1 MIIFVGKSNSLNSPL
16 GSAAFVMKWRKNPQL
31 STLNYVMNQQPRLMG
46 LSQMRDI
53 FASHFAEIRENI
65 HFDNQL
71 GMVHGDPR
79 VFRLVMQ
86 QTPPFVINDHRF
98 GIITRGEANV
108 NFNLQDRRIAAGTL
122 VYLGPGTIITPISFS
137 DDLQIYGLALFADF
151 PMPFH
156 SSSATGSE
164 GGGETWQMPSAFNG
178 QVRDF
183 QLPASEEDIA
193 TATHI
198 MDAIWQ
204 TVHATDDYHR
214 PTVTALVAA
223 QMHHY
228 NHLFHQ
234 QADHLANSRSREQS
248 IFDRFLQLVTQH
260 CAEHHQI
267 GYYAE
272 RMCLTERYLSTVIR
286 QTSGTTAKDWIDRAL
301 ITRIKIE
308 LRHTDKSAAQIAEE
322 MHFTNPSFFSKY
334 FRRLTGMTPGEF
346 KNN

>member
-1 MIIFVGKSNSLNSPL
+1 MN
-16 GSAAFVMKWRKNPQL
+16 RQPQL
-31 STLNYVMNQQPRLMG
+31 MDATRMRDILTPH
-46 LSQMRDI
+46 LSQMREHI
-53 FASHFAEIRENI
+53 FMNSELA
-65 HFDNQL
+65 
-71 GMVHGDPR
+71 MVRGDST
-79 VFRLVMQ
+79 VFSLLMRQ
-86 QTPPFVINDHRF
+86 KPPFAINDYRLC
-98 GIITRGEANV
+98 IIMSGEIDINI
-108 NFNLQDRRIAAGTL
+108 NLQDRNLTSGTL
-122 VYLGPGTIITPISFS
+122 VYIGPGTIIYPKRLSADLRIFGMGLFS
-137 DDLQIYGLALFADF
+137 NF
-151 PMPFH
+151 PMPF
-156 SSSATGSE
+156 AQG
-164 GGGETWQMPSAFNG
+164 QMPSAFNG

-193 TATHI
+193 IATHI

-228 NHLFHQ
+228 DQLSHRQ
-234 QADHLANSRSREQS
+234 TDQLASSRSREQT

-286 QTSGTTAKDWIDRAL
+286 QASGTTAKDWIDRAL

-308 LRHTDKSAAQIAEE
+308 LRHTDKPAAQIADE
-322 MHFTNPSFFSKY
+322 MHFANPSFFSKY
-334 FRRLTGMTPGEF
+334 FRRLTGMTPGEY
-346 KNN
+346 KSIS